1 MSAEIFLI
9 THPRVVFF
17 FFSSY
22 QSIKTHVNT
31 LLSTQKNIL
40 FSFKSPFSAIKK
52 HQTGNDSNLLIVFYV
67 QIMPDD

>member
-17 FFSSY
+17 FFCSY

-31 LLSTQKNIL
+31 LLSR
-40 FSFKSPFSAIKK
+40 KK
-52 HQTGNDSNLLIVFYV
+52 YFVFF
-67 QIMPDD
+67 